1 MSEHAGNIWYKCD
14 LHLHTMVSRCYIDK
28 DNTPEEWVA
37 EAKRKGLDAVAVTDH
52 NDYRGIDAVME
63 EGKKQGL
70 AVFPGV
76 EITCDTSKIH
86 MLILFDTVKRAENV
100 RDFLN
105 RCDIDSDHIGDPD
118 GTSLGVFEVCEIAKK
133 RGAMVIAAHI
143 DEFNSVSSM
152 NPANLEKL
160 FTGGYIDAVQV
171 ANFPVW
177 KKLEKD
183 GNVQAMQETLQ
194 KRYGAD
200 ATPRETERWRKCFCL
215 AERLQLPM
223 LAFSDNP
230 ATPEESRHGL
240 DGIGSVYTWI
250 QMDDDIDLESIRQ
263 SLYTADSRIR
273 MMYDSADRPKIEPDF
288 WIRSVE
294 VRNTTL
300 NPHVPV
306 RYDFH
311 PQLNC
316 IIGGKNSGKS
326 ALVYV
331 MLGVCRQLSEDL
343 LNNTFAQHSRFY
355 SRENGEG
362 AGIFREDSEI
372 EVCFSMYGTDYR
384 LLVDQIKGIG
394 DQRETFFMTNPES
407 GEEQPLLNGDIL
419 RETFS
424 SIPVFTQ
431 RQIQEIAA
439 AGTILE
445 LLDSAIDGIYLEK
458 ARKEFYIEQLVNLY
472 AGEQAAYRFLNT
484 EKSARSEYSLLQTLN
499 QPEKTPEAL
508 QDYVSTS
515 CARREEALHWFDDCR
530 EEIQRI
536 QQLAEKLHLE
546 YEACLER
553 IRARRRNFIESAL
566 SEDENYRVELAP
578 MSSRASLRKKLRETL
593 CGEDSL
599 MTEDIKKLENAIF
612 SPKNGVKKYSRLLAA
627 ARSGSEL
634 SESESFSPYFIHLVR
649 KLSEQEFSRLLL
661 FRPEDELLLYYH
673 PNGVKRFF
681 PMTTA
686 STGERSAAI
695 LSFILSGSNV
705 PLVIDQPE
713 DGMDSSVIYKETIPK
728 LKKAK
733 QTRQLI
739 IVTQN
744 ANIALN
750 ADPEMILCMDS
761 RSKFVRVKMKG
772 SVDKDEIRREVCDV
786 MEGTEEGFM
795 RRVRKYH
802 LYR

>member
-63 EGKKQGL
+63 EGEKQGL

-86 MLILFDTVKRAENV
+86 MLILFDTVKKAENV

-118 GTSLGVFEVCEIAKK
+118 GTSLSVFEVCEIAKK

-273 MMYDSADRPKIEPDF
+273 MMYDSADKPKIEPDF

-300 NPHVPV
+300 NPHLPV

-331 MLGVCRQLSEDL
+331 MLGVCRQLSESL

-362 AGIFREDSEI
+362 VGIFREDSEI
-372 EVCFSMYGTDYR
+372 EVCFSMYGTNYR

-407 GEEQPLLNGDIL
+407 GEEQPLLNGDIF

-431 RQIQEIAA
+431 RQIQEIAS

-445 LLDSAIDGIYLEK
+445 LLDSAIDGLYLEK

-472 AGEQAAYRFLNT
+472 AGEQAAYRFLDT
-484 EKSARSEYSLLQTLN
+484 EKRARSEYSLLQTLN
-499 QPEKTPEAL
+499 QPEKTPEVL
-508 QDYVSTS
+508 QDYVSSS
-515 CARREEALHWFDDCR
+515 CARREEALRWFEDSQ

-536 QQLAEKLHLE
+536 QQMAEKLHLE

-728 LKKAK
+728 LKRAK